1 MLLNPQDWLMG
12 LVGGLLIGTA
22 SAIFLLGMGRIAGI
36 SGIAGALLRAASNT
50 RGQDAMFLL
59 GLIVV
64 PALLAVAWHRPEIG
78 ITDNPLLLVAGG
90 LVVGIGTRM
99 GNGCTSGH
107 GVCGMTRFSRRS
119 FVSVGTFMIVAASV
133 ASVVVPAIGG

>member
-1 MLLNPQDWLMG
+1 MLFNPEDWIMG
-12 LVGGLLIGTA
+12 LIGGLLIGTA

-59 GLIVV
+59 GLIMV
-64 PALLAVAWHRPEIG
+64 PAVLAVLWYRPEIG
-78 ITDNPLLLVAGG
+78 ITQSPLLLITGG
-90 LVVGIGTRM
+90 LIVGIGTRM

-107 GVCGMTRFSRRS
+107 GVCGMTRLSLRS
-119 FVSVGTFMIVAASV
+119 FVSVGVFMLVAAV
-133 ASVVVPAIGG
+133 TASVIAPALGG